1 MISINRYVTP
11 RTTRFAQIG
20 EVDENTCEVIFA
32 LHGWGQLAGDFA
44 EVMAPLAT
52 PGRVIVCPEALSKFY
67 VGFQPRETGSSWMTS
82 YDREYEIMDYVTYL
96 DGLSAQILEN
106 VPEHAHKVVFAF
118 SQGCH
123 TASRWVGNGVLKP
136 KQMILWGSDPA
147 EDLSDVEWDAV
158 SDVEEIVLVA
168 GTLDRFVTGGKLT
181 RAEEALRDH
190 QCSYEIIRYE
200 GGHHLQDSVLFDL
213 FSSKEEDSL
222 EL

>member
-1 MISINRYVTP
+1 MSKIKRYVTP

-20 EVDENTCEVIFA
+20 EADENTCEVIFA

-44 EVMAPLAT
+44 EVMKPLAT
-52 PGRVIVCPEALSKFY
+52 DGRMIICPEALSKFY

-96 DGLSAQILEN
+96 DGLAEQVLAD
-106 VPEHAHKVVFAF
+106 VPDHAHIVVFVF

-136 KQMILWGSDPA
+136 KRMILWGSDPA
-147 EDLSDVEWDAV
+147 EDLSSEEWDAV
-158 SDVEEIVLVA
+158 SDVEDIQVVA
-168 GTLDRFVTGGKLT
+168 GTLDRFVTGGKLQ
-181 RAEEALRDH
+181 RAEESLRDH
-190 QCSYEIIRYE
+190 QATFEIIRYE
-200 GGHHLQDSVLFDL
+200 GGHHLRDSVLMDL
-213 FSSKEEDSL
+213 FSSKEDSL